1 MSDASMAASAGSAAR
16 KPAAD
21 PGQGLAIV
29 LEPLAHPELGEIVIA
44 DALFAVGRNEAPF
57 SGYPGELTSDLSRRH
72 ARIFLEHGVAYI
84 ADLGSKNGTTV
95 NGVDIRQK
103 NSMLR
108 DGDEIALGPALSYRV
123 RLRRTALPAPAAAL
137 QSLTLTPQSSEG
149 GLQPI
154 VITAFPFL
162 VGKTEA
168 AFSQYREAHPR
179 QVDYLSRRHAHI
191 FLKGGA
197 PYLEDLGSTNGTL
210 VGGKRMDEHARRLE
224 EGDVVAFG
232 GLHFVY
238 VVSLQREQAAALPP
252 ASDAEPT
259 VTVLAR
265 PAAPSNPPPAAAP
278 APDADRTTFVAAAES
293 FLNIF
298 CAPPAAEAPAQSEAD
313 PAAADAPARG
323 ADPGKRRS
331 RAAIFL
337 SGMAAALRED
347 EPNRRGRL
355 LAWGALLAAVAGVT
369 LALLFSGGGAEQEIR
384 DLLAQGKPAQA
395 AALAGRQ
402 LERNP
407 DSEALRALATEAAL
421 KAQLPAWAAQ
431 LKARD
436 FAAAEATLAA
446 TGAPHPNPDLKLLLA
461 ELGWA
466 GRIEKFMAPRAAAD
480 APVRIYADEDEM
492 HKLLEWWN
500 SDTSAHQRTLTRVAS
515 IVPEFRD
522 TYAGVLSQLRRLQ
535 SDDAVYLA
543 AIDRL
548 KAGIATEL
556 KADRLD
562 GIEPLLKETVDKYP
576 RLGGLD
582 AVRADLRLYREIE
595 GAAREGRLG
604 PLAALLRTARF
615 ATPPFQARFE
625 ALAASGALPPAEVLK
640 QYAPVAAAWQAGQ
653 AQEAYA
659 RLQPL
664 LAGPWAAQ
672 ANADLARKKAVAEQ
686 FASLQKSR
694 AAAGQ
699 DERLLAFY
707 GSLDP
712 LDDAWYIRA
721 VEQDLKL
728 DRAQAQKLAAER
740 MARAEA
746 LWRQYRDGGG
756 IEGRQRLEAAV
767 SERFRSQARL
777 LATAQDAATQALRT
791 ARQLRAEVPEQWT
804 RTQQEITDETE
815 LQRRLLQE
823 ARGALD
829 PALVKAKQ
837 ALLGGQQ
844 DGNGKTAET
853 TR

>member
-1 MSDASMAASAGSAAR
+1 
-16 KPAAD
+16 
-21 PGQGLAIV
+21 LI
-29 LEPLAHPELGEIVIA
+29 
-44 DALFAVGRNEAPF
+44 
-57 SGYPGELTSDLSRRH
+57 
-72 ARIFLEHGVAYI
+72 
-84 ADLGSKNGTTV
+84 
-95 NGVDIRQK
+95 
-103 NSMLR
+103 
-108 DGDEIALGPALSYRV
+108 
-123 RLRRTALPAPAAAL
+123 
-137 QSLTLTPQSSEG
+137 SLTLTPQSSEG

-162 VGKTEA
+162 VGKAET
-168 AFSQYREAHPR
+168 AFSQYRDAHPR

-210 VGGKRMDEHARRLE
+210 VGGKRMDEHARKLE
-224 EGDVVAFG
+224 EGNIVAFG

-238 VVSLQREQAAALPP
+238 VVSLQREQAAALP
-252 ASDAEPT
+252 AATDAEPT

-265 PAAPSNPPPAAAP
+265 SAAPAKPQPIPA

-298 CAPPAAEAPAQSEAD
+298 CAPPAAEAEAQPAAD
-313 PAAADAPARG
+313 PDAAQTPARG
-323 ADPGKRRS
+323 PDAGRRRS

-337 SGMAAALRED
+337 SGLATALRED
-347 EPNRRGRL
+347 EPNRRAQL

-369 LALLFSGGGAEQEIR
+369 LALLFSGGGGEQDIR

-395 AALAGRQ
+395 AALAGQQ

-407 DSEALRALATEAAL
+407 GSEALRALATEAAL
-421 KAQLPAWAAQ
+421 KAQLPAWLAQ

-446 TGAPHPNPDLKLLLA
+446 TGAPHPNPDLKQLTG
-461 ELGWA
+461 ELGWV

-480 APVRIYADEDEM
+480 APIRIAADEDEI

-500 SDTSAHQRTLTRVAS
+500 SDTSAHQRMLTRVAS
-515 IVPEFRD
+515 IVPEFKD

-582 AVRADLRLYREIE
+582 AVRSDLRLYREIE
-595 GAAREGRLG
+595 GAARNRRLG

-615 ATPPFQARFE
+615 ATPPFQARFQ
-625 ALAASGALPPAEVLK
+625 ALAANGALPPADVLK

-653 AQEAYA
+653 AQEAYE

-672 ANADLARKKAVAEQ
+672 AGADLARKKAVAEQ
-686 FASLQKSR
+686 FASLQKTP

-712 LDDAWYIRA
+712 LDDAWFIRA

-746 LWRQYRDGGG
+746 LWRQYRDSGG
-756 IEGRQRLEAAV
+756 I
-767 SERFRSQARL
+767 
-777 LATAQDAATQALRT
+777 
-791 ARQLRAEVPEQWT
+791 
-804 RTQQEITDETE
+804 
-815 LQRRLLQE
+815 
-823 ARGALD
+823 
-829 PALVKAKQ
+829 
-837 ALLGGQQ
+837 
-844 DGNGKTAET
+844 
-853 TR
+853 